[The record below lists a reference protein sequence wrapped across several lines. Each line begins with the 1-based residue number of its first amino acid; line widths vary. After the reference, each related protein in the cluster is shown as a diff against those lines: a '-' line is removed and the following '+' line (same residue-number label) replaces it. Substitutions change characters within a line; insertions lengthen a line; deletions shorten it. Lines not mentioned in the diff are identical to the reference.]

1 MRPSKWRVPV
11 AVTAFACIL
20 GTSLQTGPALAHEY
34 AHGLPT
40 VVDVSPRAVATTDF
54 ITDNDAVTLTATGFL
69 PGEEVRLDIA
79 STPSGIEAIHDR
91 KRARPDGTVTFRIG
105 GSPGRP
111 TNAYA
116 GGYQAEITSKQ
127 SMAEGYLS
135 ESFSVLPVIPA
146 DGTHAGS
153 ETGGAHTGGGTNGAT
168 PPIGRIGPRASNG
181 LHIPPGPG
189 FSVIGVGLS
198 MLALIFTS
206 AATAVVARR
215 SQKSMTHDRP

>member
-1 MRPSKWRVPV
+1 MRPSKWRIPV
-11 AVTAFACIL
+11 AVTASACIL
-20 GTSLQTGPALAHEY
+20 GTGLQADPALAHEY
-34 AHGLPT
+34 EDGLPT
-40 VVDVSPRAVATTDF
+40 VIDVSPRAVATTDF

-69 PGEEVRLDIA
+69 PGEKVRLDIA
-79 STPSGIEAIHDR
+79 STPTGIEAIHDR
-91 KRARPDGTVTFRIG
+91 KRARADGTVTFPIG

-111 TNAYA
+111 TNTYA
-116 GGYQAEITSKQ
+116 GGYQAEITSEQ

-146 DGTHAGS
+146 DGTHAGT
-153 ETGGAHTGGGTNGAT
+153 ETGGAT
-168 PPIGRIGPRASNG
+168 PPIGRIGPRANNG

-198 MLALIFTS
+198 LLALIFTS

-215 SQKSMTHDRP
+215 SQKSTTHDRP